1 MAVTSRHW
9 NEMLLFWKDSEN
21 LLEATLDMDE
31 DAVARQI
38 EKIHSEYVSV
48 IQYHDENSLSSVL
61 TIAYLSAMKYYFKPI
76 RELPTG
82 RGFAD
87 FVFIPKSEYKKDY
100 PALVVELK
108 WNQNT
113 ETALEQIRNKKY
125 PSSILEY
132 TGDILL
138 VAINYDKKSKEHVC
152 LIEKYDK

>member
-1 MAVTSRHW
+1 MD
-9 NEMLLFWKDSEN
+9 KDG
-21 LLEATLDMDE
+21 

-82 RGFAD
+82 RGFSD
-87 FVFIPKSEYKKDY
+87 FVFIPKEEYRVDY

-108 WNQNT
+108 WN
-113 ETALEQIRNKKY
+113 
-125 PSSILEY
+125 
-132 TGDILL
+132 
-138 VAINYDKKSKEHVC
+138 
-152 LIEKYDK
+152 